1 MVFGCGQSLHSAA
14 LYLLQSFANTHASTS
29 SASKHKALQ
38 HLPQLHIVTATCRPA
53 SHLFFGSPPLRYGY
67 IILMTS
73 MQQRIGG
80 GVPLPFSR
88 GSCGLFCA
96 AVWLA
101 WRCGGGRSAF
111 LLFVRRSSSLRSSRL
126 PCQWLQCITQL
137 FVIATM
143 DINTD
148 QRHHQNK
155 TSSAEY

>member
-73 MQQRIGG
+73 MQQRIGLAAPRRSASLHFLVGAAAASFALRSGWHG
-80 GVPLPFSR
+80 GVVADGQPSFSSFVVPPHCVHP
-88 GSCGLFCA
+88 GFPANGC
-96 AVWLA
+96 
-101 WRCGGGRSAF
+101 SA
-111 LLFVRRSSSLRSSRL
+111 
-126 PCQWLQCITQL
+126 
-137 FVIATM
+137 
-143 DINTD
+143 
-148 QRHHQNK
+148 
-155 TSSAEY
+155 